1 MIANEVSACLARRF
15 AALPT
20 AGTLTYTD
28 KGALAAMVALF
39 VVCCCSTSHAHI
51 PEQYHSIH
59 FHCGEP
65 DFGTLPRRAVLS
77 WRGEHDDRPL
87 EDDNGICEAKEG
99 ELTEKDA
106 DKALAAHD
114 YQRAQILRRAAA
126 YEDAKQ
132 WGEAR
137 KAYEQVA
144 RRFRWTGSL
153 RDRVEVLRQV
163 EAMKPPPAP
172 QFASALSFYLRGVAL
187 CEEEKLTEA
196 QGIFQSV
203 RANRAAGFL
212 RPHALYQLA
221 SLEYEWGHHP
231 RAVAIY
237 QQLLREFA
245 QTVKRE
251 AALIMIAR
259 CGLFPSDPKARRME
273 AGKKALEQLVEEFPQ
288 TRFRR
293 SVLGLRA
300 RLHYLAKQYHEAL
313 PIYFTLGDL
322 PSVETVCSEMPR
334 REQGKVRVRLLAEYL
349 RRLSNAGNF
358 EEYRSAVDCIDR
370 TRKLLSPTDAYR
382 FSRLL
387 LRQSDLA
394 APYIYY
400 RLYHCGNDPAD
411 LANLAR
417 LADAIAGKARSPY
430 YSLPP
435 MVEVRLAEVY
445 YQQRQYGKA
454 LRWAN
459 RAMRPRPFDRA
470 LFVRG
475 AALHKL
481 KRYRAALADFN
492 ELMRRFP
499 NSPLRHGARE
509 ELAILHEIVGDL
521 GRALE
526 LYFALGYRA
535 DIAFL
540 LDARMTTR
548 EIETFVTRHPR
559 HPQVDLIAYS
569 LGLRY
574 LREERWRQSERWLKR
589 VPRARYEKYSKGRRE
604 WAARASPDP
613 LTAAHDLEAL
623 QRAGAVAR
631 SADEKAAALYR
642 YASYY
647 YTHGNLL
654 LYNSALWQQE
664 RELAFDF
671 WWNADHA
678 TRQDNTAARNHM
690 YSHEVYARAKKICLM
705 IARRYPHSPVAPQA
719 LYRAA
724 CCARWLANF
733 NAWWSDDNKRH
744 DHWDQAIQLMREV
757 DRRYPHHPLARDA
770 RKFAEVFEK
779 EKGGETRW

>member
-1 MIANEVSACLARRF
+1 MRLVVRTVASMFKSPHRAF
-15 AALPT
+15 ASV
-20 AGTLTYTD
+20 
-28 KGALAAMVALF
+28 VALLLI
-39 VVCCCSTSHAHI
+39 CYDLPSQAHI

-59 FHCGEP
+59 FHSGSP
-65 DFGTLPRRAVLS
+65 DFGIPPRRAVLN
-77 WRGEHDDRPL
+77 WRGEYDDRPL
-87 EDDNGICEAKEG
+87 
-99 ELTEKDA
+99 KDA
-106 DKALAAHD
+106 YGIGDAKGGVLNEEQLDDAWETRDRARKEMH
-114 YQRAQILRRAAA
+114 QRAAELVRKSR
-126 YEDAKQ
+126 
-132 WGEAR
+132 WTEAR
-137 KAYEQVA
+137 RAYEQVA
-144 RRFRWTGSL
+144 REFRWTGSL

-163 EAMKPPPAP
+163 EAMKPPLAP

-187 CEEEKLTEA
+187 CEDEKLTEA
-196 QGIFQSV
+196 QGVFQSV
-203 RANRAAGFL
+203 RANGSAGFL
-212 RPHALYQLA
+212 REHALYQLA

-231 RAVAIY
+231 RAVALY
-237 QQLLREFA
+237 QQLLREFPHR
-245 QTVKRE
+245 VKRE

-259 CGLFPSDPKARRME
+259 CGLFPDDPKARRME
-273 AGKKALEQLVEEFPQ
+273 AGKKALEQLVRQFPQ

-300 RLHYLAKQYHEAL
+300 RLHYLAKQYHKAL
-313 PIYFTLGDL
+313 PLYFALGDL
-322 PSVETVCSEMPR
+322 PSVETVCREMHRQNKGKAR
-334 REQGKVRVRLLAEYL
+334 RESGKVRVRLLAEYL

-358 EEYRSAVDCIDR
+358 EEYRSAVDCIDS

-400 RLYHCGNDPAD
+400 RLYHCDNDPAD

-417 LADAIAGKARSPY
+417 LADAVAGRDRSPY
-430 YSLPP
+430 HSLPP

-445 YQQRQYGKA
+445 YQRRQYGKA
-454 LRWAN
+454 LQWAN
-459 RAMRPRPFDRA
+459 RAMRPHPSDRA
-470 LFVRG
+470 LYVRG
-475 AALHKL
+475 ATLHKL

-492 ELMRRFP
+492 ELIRRFP
-499 NSPLRHGARE
+499 NSPLRHGGRE
-509 ELAILHEIVGDL
+509 ELAILYEVVGDL

-526 LYFALGYRA
+526 FYFALGYRA

-548 EIETFVTRHPR
+548 EMEAFLSRHPR
-559 HPQVDLIAYS
+559 HPQLDLIAYS
-569 LGLRY
+569 LGIRY

-589 VPRARYEKYSKGRRE
+589 IPRARYEKYSKGRRE
-604 WAARASPDP
+604 WAAKASPDP
-613 LTAAHDLEAL
+613 LIAGHDLEAL

-631 SADEKAAALYR
+631 STDEKAAALYR

-690 YSHEVYARAKKICLM
+690 HSHEVYARAKKICLM

-733 NAWWSDDNKRH
+733 NAWWSDENKRH
-744 DHWDQAIQLMREV
+744 DSWDESIHLMHEV
-757 DRRYPHHPLARDA
+757 ARRYPHHPLAREA
-770 RKFAEVFEK
+770 RKFAEVFKK